1 MIVGGHS
8 LVTVTLTGLKI
19 LFKDFF
25 FLSSSW
31 FLFYQRETA
40 VRKEQRGKIRMSK
53 IAMVKY

>member
-1 MIVGGHS
+1 MIVGGYS
-8 LVTVTLTGLKI
+8 LAPVTLTGLKI

-25 FLSSSW
+25 SLSSSW

-53 IAMVKY
+53 IAMVE